1 MKSYNYRFHALQTAQ
16 KADMAPMG
24 MNNVRVEL
32 HYPAFDFRKALN
44 ISCIA
49 FPLNKKRIK
58 CKVIAI
64 QATSRH
70 LIGDECLMYTEIE
83 IGKIAAADNKYF
95 QIIPLP
101 ASLNIF
107 QAVTNKA
114 MNSR

>member
-1 MKSYNYRFHALQTAQ
+1 MKSCNHRLHALQTAQ
-16 KADMAPMG
+16 KAGMTPMG

-32 HYPAFDFRKALN
+32 QYPAFDFRKALN

-64 QATSRH
+64 QAASRH
-70 LIGDECLMYTEIE
+70 LIGDEGLMYTEIE
-83 IGKIAAADNKYF
+83 IGKIAAADNKYL
-95 QIIPLP
+95 QIIPRP

-107 QAVTNKA
+107 QAVTNNAIK
-114 MNSR
+114 SR